1 MVKIRMKRVG
11 TAKRPKY
18 RLVVQ
23 DARVRRDGAVKAELG
38 YYDPQ
43 ANPPILK
50 IDVEAATTWLANGAQ
65 PSETAA
71 TLLRRAEVVM
81 PAWYLAEEKRTR
93 AARMAQEAKVAAK
106 KKHAEAIVAKAEAAK
121 AAEAAA
127 AEAAKAAEA
136 AAAEAAKAAEAA
148 AAPEGAEAT

>member
-11 TAKRPKY
+11 SAKRPKY

-23 DARVRRDGAVKAELG
+23 DVRTRRDGAVKAELG

-50 IDVEAATTWLANGAQ
+50 IDQEAAKQWLANGAQ

-71 TLLRRAEVVM
+71 TLLRRAEVEM
-81 PAWYLAEEKRTR
+81 PAWYLAEEKRHRSAR
-93 AARMAQEAKVAAK
+93 ATHEAKVEAKAKHEAAVAAK
-106 KKHAEAIVAKAEAAK
+106 K
-121 AAEAAA
+121 AA
-127 AEAAKAAEA
+127 AEGGEAE
-136 AAAEAAKAAEAA
+136 
-148 AAPEGAEAT
+148 G

>member
-1 MVKIRMKRVG
+1 MHGPQPAAALNWSVKPMVKIRMKRVG
-11 TAKRPKY
+11 SAKRPKY

-50 IDVEAATTWLANGAQ
+50 IDVEAATKWLADGAQ

-71 TLLRRAEVVM
+71 TLLRRAEVAL
-81 PAWYLAEEKRTR
+81 PAWYLAEEKRHR
-93 AARMAQEAKVAAK
+93 ANRAAQEAKAAAMKKHQEAVAAK
-106 KKHAEAIVAKAEAAK
+106 KAA

-127 AEAAKAAEA
+127 AEAAS
-136 AAAEAAKAAEAA
+136 
-148 AAPEGAEAT
+148 